1 MARFK
6 PYNYD
11 QKVLLPVS
19 LDEQLVEGTLEWA
32 IHQIVE
38 NYLDLSVFKKKYNN
52 DETGSRAYDPKVLLK
67 VVLFAYSRGINTS
80 RPLERLCRE
89 NVVFMALACG
99 HNPDHSTIASFIS
112 GMEQEVGSIFTD
124 ILMVCQE
131 QGLLKGTHFSL
142 DGVKLS
148 SNASKHKSGTHAELR
163 ARHTKLRE
171 KVKQMVRDHKRNDR
185 DDDQEDKG
193 TGSGKLEK
201 LEQEVAKIQ
210 KFLKNNK
217 PRLGKRGTE
226 VKSNTT
232 DNESALMSTE
242 HGVMQGYNAQAMVD
256 SGRQVVVHAE
266 AYGRSQDHS
275 NLEPMVDGTNEQLQK
290 ISKGKATLT
299 GKELSADSGYH
310 NKGALK
316 KCEQEK
322 IDAYIPDTSF
332 RKRDTRFTEQKKK
345 YKKRS
350 DRYTQEDFTY
360 NKEADTYT
368 CPEGKKLKL
377 NARAHKKRQQ
387 ICRLYRAKERGCR
400 RCPSRGKCLLNKKG
414 KYRTLVIAVGRT
426 EESTPNTRMREK
438 IDTEIG
444 RAKYEKRFGTVE
456 PVFANLRIHKRLD
469 RFTLRGKKKV
479 DIQWKLYCMVHNIE
493 KILHYGKAAL
503 CL

>member
-11 QKVLLPVS
+11 QKVFLPVS

-38 NYLDLSVFKKKYNN
+38 HNLNLSVFTKKYRN
-52 DETGSRAYDPKVLLK
+52 DETGSPAYDPKVLLK
-67 VVLFAYSRGINTS
+67 VILFAYSRGINTS
-80 RPLERLCRE
+80 RPIERLCRE

-163 ARHTKLRE
+163 AKHTKLKE
-171 KVKQMVRDHKRNDR
+171 KVKQMVQDHKRNDK

-201 LEQEVAKIQ
+201 LEQEIVKIQ
-210 KFLKNNK
+210 KFLKETK

-242 HGVMQGYNAQAMVD
+242 HGVIQGYNAQAMVD

-275 NLEPMVDGTNEQLQK
+275 NLIPMVDGTN
-290 ISKGKATLT
+290 
-299 GKELSADSGYH
+299 
-310 NKGALK
+310 
-316 KCEQEK
+316 
-322 IDAYIPDTSF
+322 
-332 RKRDTRFTEQKKK
+332 
-345 YKKRS
+345 
-350 DRYTQEDFTY
+350 
-360 NKEADTYT
+360 
-368 CPEGKKLKL
+368 
-377 NARAHKKRQQ
+377 
-387 ICRLYRAKERGCR
+387 
-400 RCPSRGKCLLNKKG
+400 
-414 KYRTLVIAVGRT
+414 
-426 EESTPNTRMREK
+426 
-438 IDTEIG
+438 
-444 RAKYEKRFGTVE
+444 
-456 PVFANLRIHKRLD
+456 
-469 RFTLRGKKKV
+469 
-479 DIQWKLYCMVHNIE
+479 
-493 KILHYGKAAL
+493 
-503 CL
+503 